1 MSAHTT
7 YDAAII
13 GGGLAGLTLAIQLQ
27 QQGLQTILFEKENYP
42 FHKVCGEYIS
52 MESWPFLER
61 LGIPLQAMQ
70 LPRINQL
77 LVSAPSG
84 KYLTQPLRQGGFGIS
99 RFTLDNLLYKK
110 ALSVG
115 VSIKCNT
122 RVTDLCEKEH
132 IHELRTIHEV
142 YDAKLVFGT
151 WGKRANLDVKLNR
164 SFIQPTQRKL
174 NDFIGVKYHI
184 EIDEPE
190 SRIALHNF
198 ENGYCGISKIEN
210 NQFCLCYLTTAT
222 QLKNRNGDIRQMEE
236 EVLYKNP
243 FLKLIFKRARFLYDK
258 PLVIS
263 QISFE
268 KKSSH
273 AGNLLFA
280 GDAAGL
286 ITPLCGNGM
295 SMAMH
300 ASYLLAGLVKQYE
313 QRNNRKK
320 ELIAAYH
327 EAWNREFAGRL
338 KAGRFIQGLFGNPLL
353 TNLTVSALKPMPF
366 VTQWLIGK
374 THGKPF

>member
-1 MSAHTT
+1 MSAHIT

-61 LGIPLQAMQ
+61 LGIPLQTMQ
-70 LPRINQL
+70 LPRINEL

-84 KYLTQPLRQGGFGIS
+84 NYLTQPLHQGGFGIS

-110 ALSVG
+110 ALSIG
-115 VSIKCNT
+115 VSVKCNT
-122 RVTDLCEKEH
+122 RVTDVCEKEH
-132 IHELRTIHEV
+132 IHELKTTQEV

-190 SRIALHNF
+190 NRIALHNF
-198 ENGYCGISKIEN
+198 ENGYCGISRIEN

-222 QLKNRNGDIRQMEE
+222 QLKKRNGDIRQMEE

-243 FLKLIFKRARFLYDK
+243 FLKLIFKRTRFLYDK

-300 ASYLLAGLVKQYE
+300 ASHILAGLVKQYK
-313 QRNNRKK
+313 QPNNNIKD
-320 ELIAAYH
+320 LTAAYH

-353 TNLTVSALKPMPF
+353 TNLTISALKPMPF

>member
-1 MSAHTT
+1 MSTQTT

-61 LGIPLQAMQ
+61 LGVPLRELQ

-84 KYLTQPLRQGGFGIS
+84 NYLTQPLHQGGFGIS
-99 RFTLDNLLYKK
+99 RYMLDHLLYKK
-110 ALSVG
+110 ALEVG
-115 VSIKCNT
+115 VTVLCNAK
-122 RVTDLCEKEH
+122 VTDIREAADISEVQTV
-132 IHELRTIHEV
+132 HEAFNT
-142 YDAKLVFGT
+142 KLVFGA
-151 WGKRANLDVKLNR
+151 WGKRANMDVRLNR
-164 SFIQPTQRKL
+164 PFIQPTQRRL
-174 NDFIGVKYHI
+174 NDFIGIKYQI
-184 EIDEPE
+184 EIDEPDN
-190 SRIALHNF
+190 RIALHNF
-198 ENGYCGISKIEN
+198 ENGYCGISKVEN
-210 NQFCLCYLTTAT
+210 NTYCLCYLTTAT
-222 QLKNRNGDIRQMEE
+222 QLKNRNGDISQMEA
-236 EVLYKNP
+236 EVLHKNP
-243 FLKLIFKRARFLYDK
+243 FLKLIFKRARFIYDK

-273 AGNLLFA
+273 AGNLMFA

-300 ASYLLAGLVKQYE
+300 ASFILAGLIKQYK
-313 QRNNRKK
+313 QPGNSKK

-327 EAWNREFAGRL
+327 KAWNKEFSGRL
-338 KAGRFIQGLFGNPLL
+338 KAGRIIQGLFGNPLL

-366 VTQWLIGK
+366 ATQWLISK

>member
-1 MSAHTT
+1 
-7 YDAAII
+7 
-13 GGGLAGLTLAIQLQ
+13 
-27 QQGLQTILFEKENYP
+27 
-42 FHKVCGEYIS
+42 V
-52 MESWPFLER
+52 
-61 LGIPLQAMQ
+61 
-70 LPRINQL
+70 
-77 LVSAPSG
+77 
-84 KYLTQPLRQGGFGIS
+84 
-99 RFTLDNLLYKK
+99 
-110 ALSVG
+110 
-115 VSIKCNT
+115 
-122 RVTDLCEKEH
+122 CEKEH
-132 IHELRTIHEV
+132 IHELRTTQEV
-142 YDAKLVFGT
+142 YDAKLVFGS

-164 SFIQPTQRKL
+164 SFIHPTQRKL

-190 SRIALHNF
+190 FRISLHNF
-198 ENGYCGISKIEN
+198 QNGYCGISKIEN

-222 QLKNRNGDIRQMEE
+222 QLKNRNGDIHQMEE

-280 GDAAGL
+280 GDSAGL

-300 ASYLLAGLVKQYE
+300 ASHILADLVKQYK
-313 QRNNRKK
+313 QPNGNKK
-320 ELIAAYH
+320 ELTAAYH

-353 TNLTVSALKPMPF
+353 TNLTISALKPMPF